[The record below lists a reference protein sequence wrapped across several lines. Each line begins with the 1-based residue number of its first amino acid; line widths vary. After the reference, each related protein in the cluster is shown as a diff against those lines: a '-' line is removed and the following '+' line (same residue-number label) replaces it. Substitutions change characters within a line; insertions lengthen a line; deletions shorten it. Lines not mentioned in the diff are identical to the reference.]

1 MRHSSILIFLLS
13 LCVSINGFG
22 LLPPSPLCRK
32 RSCIKKKQRV
42 FGGGVALLPPPP
54 LPPLVA
60 LKKSKKFTCRKKRK
74 NCLKKKLARAAGV
87 AFVAGVGGAVAVGGA
102 AVVGAPLILDQ
113 NNNNRVIYEP
123 ESGSLIDSVVLITG
137 ASTGLGLESAKRL
150 AAAGATVVLTSR
162 SVSKGEKAIEDVK
175 TYLMDKGM
183 TDADMPK
190 LYSLVLDL
198 DDLEQVKQFP
208 ESFKELGLGSIS
220 VLLNNA
226 GVMAI
231 PQRELTKDG
240 FERTFQS
247 NHLGHFALT
256 AGLFPFLSRDGA
268 KVINVS
274 SSAANIPALT
284 GLDTENLNGE
294 RSYNAWS
301 SYGLSKLAN
310 ILFTNELQKR
320 ADAAGLDWL
329 TTVSL
334 HPGAVNTDLW
344 RYVGEDKLQEI
355 KENDSSFSI
364 ESFALT
370 ASSAFT
376 KTPEQGAN
384 TQVFLAAGADGK
396 LVKGAF
402 YDEMKVKELPA
413 FMKDEDKAKTLWE
426 LSEEYTGVTFEL
438 NALESEVNVAV
449 VEEAIEEAVISV
461 LQDEVEEASEIP
473 VEDDSVEE
481 SESEVAEE
489 EEEEEEEDIGD
500 DEEVTEEAQNEEDG
514 ESS

>member
-1 MRHSSILIFLLS
+1 MRHSGILAFLLS

-22 LLPPSPLCRK
+22 LLPPSPACRK
-32 RSCIKKKQRV
+32 RSCIKKKKR
-42 FGGGVALLPPPP
+42 GVALLPPPP

-60 LKKSKKFTCRKKRK
+60 LKKTKLICRKKRK
-74 NCLKKKLARAAGV
+74 NCLKKKLARAAGL

-113 NNNNRVIYEP
+113 INNNRVIYEP

-137 ASTGLGLESAKRL
+137 ATSGLGLASAKRL

-162 SVSKGEKAIEDVK
+162 SASKGEKAIADVK

-256 AGLFPFLSRDGA
+256 AGLFPFLSRNGA

-294 RSYNAWS
+294 RSYSAWS

-344 RYVGEDKLQEI
+344 RYIVGEDKLREI

-364 ESFALT
+364 ESLALT
-370 ASSAFT
+370 ASSALT

-438 NALESEVNVAV
+438 NALESEVDVAV

-489 EEEEEEEDIGD
+489 DDEEEEDEDIGD
-500 DEEVTEEAQNEEDG
+500 DEKVTEEAQNEEDD

>member
-1 MRHSSILIFLLS
+1 MRYSGTLLLS

-32 RSCIKKKQRV
+32 RCCIKKKKRV

-54 LPPLVA
+54 LSPLVA
-60 LKKSKKFTCRKKRK
+60 LKKSKLIRKKRK
-74 NCLKKKLARAAGV
+74 NCLKKKVARAAGV
-87 AFVAGVGGAVAVGGA
+87 AFVAGIGGAVAVGGA

-113 NNNNRVIYEP
+113 INSNRVIYEP
-123 ESGSLIDSVVLITG
+123 DSGSLIDTVVLITG
-137 ASTGLGLESAKRL
+137 ATSGLGLESAKRL

-162 SVSKGEKAIEDVK
+162 SVSKGEKAIADVK

-198 DDLEQVKQFP
+198 DDLDQVKQFP

-294 RSYNAWS
+294 RSYSAWS

-344 RYVGEDKLQEI
+344 RYIVGEDKLQEI

-402 YDEMKVKELPA
+402 YDEMKVKELPV

-438 NALESEVNVAV
+438 NALDSEVDVAV

-461 LQDEVEEASEIP
+461 LEDKVGDASETP
-473 VEDDSVEE
+473 DEDESVEE
-481 SESEVAEE
+481 SESEVLEE
-489 EEEEEEEDIGD
+489 DDDEEEDIGD
-500 DEEVTEEAQNEEDG
+500 DEDVTEEAQNEEDD

>member
-1 MRHSSILIFLLS
+1 M
-13 LCVSINGFG
+13 
-22 LLPPSPLCRK
+22 
-32 RSCIKKKQRV
+32 

-60 LKKSKKFTCRKKRK
+60 LRKSKLICRKKRK

-113 NNNNRVIYEP
+113 INNSRVIYEP

-137 ASTGLGLESAKRL
+137 ATSGLGLESAKRL

-162 SVSKGEKAIEDVK
+162 SEAKGEKAIDDVK
-175 TYLMDKGM
+175 TYLIDKGM
-183 TDADMPK
+183 TDTDMPK

-294 RSYNAWS
+294 RSYSAWS

-344 RYVGEDKLQEI
+344 RYIVGEEKLQEI
-355 KENDSSFSI
+355 KGNDSSFSI
-364 ESFALT
+364 ESLALT

-396 LVKGAF
+396 PLVKGAF

-413 FMKDEDKAKTLWE
+413 FMKDEDKAKTLWD
-426 LSEEYTGVTFEL
+426 LSEEYAEVTFEL
-438 NALESEVNVAV
+438 NALDSKIDVAV
-449 VEEAIEEAVISV
+449 VEEAIEEAVVSV
-461 LQDEVEEASEIP
+461 LEDEVEEASEISD
-473 VEDDSVEE
+473 EDESVKE
-481 SESEVAEE
+481 SESEVAG
-489 EEEEEEEDIGD
+489 EDDDD
-500 DEEVTEEAQNEEDG
+500 DEKAEDGAQNEEDG